1 MAVPANYASPVA
13 VGADGQLPRH
23 VAIIM
28 DGNGRWA
35 RQRNLPRIRG
45 HREGAERLR
54 EIVEECAAFGV
65 KYLTVFAFS
74 TENWK
79 RSASEVDG
87 LMNLFRIYARS
98 EEEALVR
105 NGARFRF
112 IGDLSALDTALAEQI
127 LELERATRGGT
138 RLELSVAVNY
148 GARSELA
155 MAARRLAEKVAKGV
169 LNPADVDEEAL
180 NAHLYTSHLPD
191 PDLIIR
197 TSGERRL
204 SNFLLWQSAYSEFEF
219 VDDLWPEFT
228 AEKFRSVLAGYG
240 RRNRR
245 FGAAGG

>member
-1 MAVPANYASPVA
+1 MAVPANDAAPVA
-13 VGADGQLPRH
+13 FGAEGQLPRH

-35 RQRNLPRIRG
+35 RQRSLPRIRG

-54 EIVEECAAFGV
+54 EIVEESAAFGIR
-65 KYLTVFAFS
+65 YLTVFAFS

-79 RSASEVDG
+79 RSPSEVDG
-87 LMNLFRIYARS
+87 LMNLFRIHARS
-98 EEEALVR
+98 EEDALVR

-112 IGDLSALDTALAEQI
+112 IGDLSALDTALARQI
-127 LELERATRGGT
+127 LELERATSGGT

-155 MAARRLAEKVAKGV
+155 MAARRVAEKVAKGV
-169 LNPADVDEEAL
+169 LNPADIDEEAL

-219 VDDLWPEFT
+219 VEDLWPEFT
-228 AEKFRSVLAGYG
+228 AEKFRSALAGYG

-245 FGAAGG
+245 FGAAGE

>member
-1 MAVPANYASPVA
+1 MAVPANDAAPAA

-28 DGNGRWA
+28 DRNGRWA

-54 EIVEECAAFGV
+54 EIVEESAAFGIRF
-65 KYLTVFAFS
+65 LTVFAFS

-79 RSASEVDG
+79 RSPSEVDG

-112 IGDLSALDTALAEQI
+112 IGDLSALDKALSRQI
-127 LELERATRGGT
+127 LDLERATRGGT

-155 MAARRLAEKVAKGV
+155 MAARRMAEKVAAGV
-169 LNPADVDEEAL
+169 LSPAEIDEGVL

-228 AEKFRSVLAGYG
+228 AEKFRATLAGYG